1 MAAHQSSLPLVSNEG
16 TRQELSNTNFIKHTA
31 IFNRTCATNDNTMM
45 DGILWHTFWEF
56 PNLQNSCCQEVYLGK
71 GGAGLHSLIVKEI
84 LWVTVALMTVHI
96 VNHSKCECMSQGT
109 RSGTTVPATE
119 KFTNKV
125 WKLDPGYYAVISF
138 RPSSYYIICGSS
150 TIEDCSVFDEIC
162 VAEFLS

>member
-1 MAAHQSSLPLVSNEG
+1 MAAHRSSLPLVSNEG

-109 RSGTTVPATE
+109 RSGTTV
-119 KFTNKV
+119 KSK
-125 WKLDPGYYAVISF
+125 GY
-138 RPSSYYIICGSS
+138 
-150 TIEDCSVFDEIC
+150 
-162 VAEFLS
+162 

>member
-71 GGAGLHSLIVKEI
+71 GGVRLHSLIVKEI

-109 RSGTTVPATE
+109 RSGTTV
-119 KFTNKV
+119 KSK
-125 WKLDPGYYAVISF
+125 GY
-138 RPSSYYIICGSS
+138 
-150 TIEDCSVFDEIC
+150 
-162 VAEFLS
+162 